1 MPGYDDMNF
10 NVVKK
15 CSGEINVPTKHLF
28 NLSLENG
35 TFPEKMKI
43 TKLTLL
49 FTNDNPENFTN
60 YRTISIFPCFCKVFL

>member
-1 MPGYDDMNF
+1 MPGYDDMSF

-43 TKLTLL
+43 TNVTLL
-49 FTNDNPENFTN
+49 FTNGNPKNITN
-60 YRTISIFPCFCKVFL
+60 YRTISTLPCFCKVFL

>member
-1 MPGYDDMNF
+1 MPGYDDMSF

-15 CSGEINVPTKHLF
+15 CSGEINVPIKDLF

-43 TKLTLL
+43 TNVTLL
-49 FTNDNPENFTN
+49 FTNGNPKNITN
-60 YRTISIFPCFCKVFL
+60 YRTISTLPCFCKVFL